1 MLNKHQFDLLST
13 AMISSQKTQMNTL
26 AKSNTSA
33 ESAIEAQKKLLNLG
47 YLNEAGDATEAG
59 KNALSP
65 YRVDNAV
72 ILAAGSA
79 ARLAPL
85 SFEKPKAMFKVRGEV
100 LIERMIRQ
108 LKEAGIDDIT
118 IVVGYMKEAFFYL
131 EEEFGVNIIVTPEYA
146 TRNNHA
152 SLYSAANLLG
162 NTYVCN
168 SDEYYTE
175 NIFSRYVYRPY
186 LSACFAENAHG
197 EYFLD
202 ADSENRII
210 NISRNGGHRYFS
222 RGPAYFDQAFSKQ
235 FLAIISDEYNK
246 PATADK
252 LWDDLLMDH
261 INELEVYMKPYEP
274 GIIYEFDYLTDLTA
288 FDRDFFENVDSK
300 ILDNIC
306 TTLSCERAD
315 ITDVKPVKAGLTN
328 LSTLFT
334 AKGVRYIYRH
344 PGNGT
349 EEIVNR
355 KAEAFALNAASELGL
370 DDTFLFEDPA
380 EGWKISRYIE
390 GCSELD
396 YSDKEQVAKALQM
409 ARTLHTSGKK
419 SPYSFDFYDEG
430 MKITSFLKSMS
441 YPLPKDFDSLT
452 ARIGSIARKMKA
464 EVSEPVLCHND
475 FYGPNFLVRGDEM
488 RLIDWEYAAMGDP
501 ACDIGNFVAQ
511 GSGYTVEQTLDLLPL
526 YYGRKATEAEKRH
539 CLGAVGLVGWYWYV
553 RAMYKEAMG
562 NPMGEWLYI
571 WYKAAKRFSAA
582 AEQLY

>member
-1 MLNKHQFDLLST
+1 MLNKHQFELL
-13 AMISSQKTQMNTL
+13 AAAVISEQQTQKNAA
-26 AKSNTSA
+26 AKPDISA
-33 ESAIEAQKKLLNLG
+33 ESESATQKELQNLG
-47 YLNEAGDATEAG
+47 YLNEAGDVTEAG
-59 KNALSP
+59 KNALVP
-65 YRVDNAV
+65 YRVDNAI

-108 LKEAGIDDIT
+108 LKEAGIEDIT

-175 NIFSRYVYRPY
+175 NVFSPYIYQPY

-197 EYFLD
+197 EYSLD
-202 ADSENRII
+202 SDSENRIT
-210 NISRNGGHRYFS
+210 NIFRDGDHCYFS
-222 RGPAYFDQAFSKQ
+222 RGPAYFDRDFSKQ
-235 FLAIISDEYNK
+235 FLNIISDEYSK

-261 INELEVYMKPYEP
+261 INELKVYMKPYDS

-288 FDRDFFENVDSK
+288 FDQDFFENVDSR

-306 TTLSCERAD
+306 TTLSCDRSD

-334 AKGVRYIYRH
+334 AKGIHYIYRH

-355 KAEAFALNAASELGL
+355 EAEAFALNAASELGL
-370 DDTFLFEDPA
+370 DDTFLFEDPT

-396 YSDKEQVAKALQM
+396 YSNKEQVAKAL
-409 ARTLHTSGKK
+409 
-419 SPYSFDFYDEG
+419 
-430 MKITSFLKSMS
+430 
-441 YPLPKDFDSLT
+441 
-452 ARIGSIARKMKA
+452 
-464 EVSEPVLCHND
+464 
-475 FYGPNFLVRGDEM
+475 
-488 RLIDWEYAAMGDP
+488 
-501 ACDIGNFVAQ
+501 
-511 GSGYTVEQTLDLLPL
+511 
-526 YYGRKATEAEKRH
+526 
-539 CLGAVGLVGWYWYV
+539 
-553 RAMYKEAMG
+553 
-562 NPMGEWLYI
+562 
-571 WYKAAKRFSAA
+571 
-582 AEQLY
+582 